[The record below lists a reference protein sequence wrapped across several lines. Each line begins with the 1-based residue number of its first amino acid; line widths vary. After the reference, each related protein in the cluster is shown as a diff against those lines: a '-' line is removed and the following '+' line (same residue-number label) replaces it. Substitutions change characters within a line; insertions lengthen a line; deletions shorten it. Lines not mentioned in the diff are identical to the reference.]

1 VADQAA
7 PGTMADA
14 AGDTG
19 AHGLDART
27 GAHGLDA
34 QTSPSYVQEAHH
46 GRPASWVAVS
56 IIIVGFV
63 VGGIAMVTGPTWWLF
78 WTAAAVV
85 VIGGVFALSVHILD
99 DWY

>member
-7 PGTMADA
+7 PGTMAE

-19 AHGLDART
+19 ARGLDA
-27 GAHGLDA
+27 HVA
-34 QTSPSYVQEAHH
+34 QSYVHEAHH

-56 IIIVGFV
+56 IIIVGFI
-63 VGGIAMVTGPTWWLF
+63 VGGIALPIGPTWWLF
-78 WTAAAVV
+78 WTGAAIV
-85 VIGGVFALSVHILD
+85 VIGGIYALSVHILD